1 MEKLAGPKVR
11 YGDGMHGGGY
21 TAQDVK
27 ESNDLIAAGYMHI
40 AIENLISEGHVRSG
54 RSAKSFGMYDG
65 TVTLQAAGIIPT
77 LRKAGIEVET
87 KQPAAKKGLSIAI
100 RGNTATLFAWA
111 KLSGGLRDQLQKS
124 QSVVVEFNEDKK
136 SMSTMNG

>member
-1 MEKLAGPKVR
+1 MPAAGMEKLAGPKVR

-27 ESNDLIAAGYMHI
+27 ESNDLIAAGYTHI
-40 AIENLISEGHVRSG
+40 AIENLVSEGHVRSG

-100 RGNTATLFAWA
+100 RGRGCTVTAAVNMA
-111 KLSGGLRDQLQKS
+111 
-124 QSVVVEFNEDKK
+124 
-136 SMSTMNG
+136 